1 MKCYVK
7 NKDVPTEKWLTEKI
21 KSSLPEK
28 SNEEIQKITSE
39 IVDTINLNDEKK
51 ESLNTAVANGRS
63 KESWFASEVK
73 KATAAMSAKET
84 VEYLKNLDNA
94 VNTANEALYR
104 TIITQSGNVSQNPCL
119 DGFIAEQYHAQT
131 FNMNAEAAG
140 SQYRAKVLEPQN
152 GNGYTKNSVDIVIVD
167 GNGKTIRRYQ
177 SKYCD
182 NSKATANAFEKGDYR
197 GQRKLVP
204 EGQGEGIPKK
214 TVSVIES
221 PDGVKSNPLSK
232 ARAEQMR
239 DEAQSGNWNDLN
251 WNEYKTKDIAVGI
264 GKQAGYA
271 AFQGAA
277 IGVGFDIAQKL
288 YNGEEI
294 KGEEVIETALTVG
307 ADSGVKA
314 AAAGALKVGIEK
326 NIIKFIPKAAAKTNV
341 LTGISCT
348 AIENVKVLKKM
359 ATGELS
365 AREGFEK
372 MGQTTVATIAG
383 CMGGAKGAA
392 FGASIG
398 ALLGP
403 VGAAVGGFIGG
414 TAGYIASSKVGE
426 TVTKCVQKVGR
437 EIRETAKSIGGTAKD
452 FVKRG
457 WETLKSGGG
466 AIVRGVKNLFS
477 W

>member
-1 MKCYVK
+1 
-7 NKDVPTEKWLTEKI
+7 
-21 KSSLPEK
+21 
-28 SNEEIQKITSE
+28 
-39 IVDTINLNDEKK
+39 
-51 ESLNTAVANGRS
+51 
-63 KESWFASEVK
+63 
-73 KATAAMSAKET
+73 
-84 VEYLKNLDNA
+84 
-94 VNTANEALYR
+94 
-104 TIITQSGNVSQNPCL
+104 
-119 DGFIAEQYHAQT
+119 
-131 FNMNAEAAG
+131 
-140 SQYRAKVLEPQN
+140 
-152 GNGYTKNSVDIVIVD
+152 
-167 GNGKTIRRYQ
+167 
-177 SKYCD
+177 
-182 NSKATANAFEKGDYR
+182 
-197 GQRKLVP
+197 
-204 EGQGEGIPKK
+204 
-214 TVSVIES
+214 
-221 PDGVKSNPLSK
+221 
-232 ARAEQMR
+232 MR

-251 WNEYKTKDIAVGI
+251 WNEYRTKDIAVGI
-264 GKQAGYA
+264 GKQVRYA

-341 LTGISCT
+341 LTGIACT

-383 CMGGAKGAA
+383 CVGGAKGAA

-403 VGAAVGGFIGG
+403 VGAAAGGFIGG
-414 TAGYIASSKVGE
+414 TVGYIASSKFGE

-457 WETLKSGGG
+457 WEMVKSGGG
-466 AIVRGVKNLFS
+466 AVKSFVRGIFCS
-477 W
+477 